1 MAPATSVG
9 FDVHGARRD
18 KPRSCAGLPCSQW
31 WQPVVVEAA
40 RAGRTFWI
48 LTALSARPWCGGES
62 GPWGQA
68 GPVLVRSVTPWL
80 CAGCLPASVSPSVK
94 DMWQRPGPGCI
105 QRQSQEHPHLPP
117 CLPPMAGRPAAHEP
131 RISQAPV
138 PVSPQVSLRRPP
150 GRNSC
155 SGHCPTALSCSL
167 LPSTWSSM
175 GCHTW
180 PSADGGLGPASQQPC
195 FTALDTLHSHLRLSL
210 PVPQEFRPWPRPQPL
225 LQCLLQGCTTQVPST
240 PPVLLTAAPA
250 SITTVRPGPTQGLAC
265 FVAPPLQ
272 TAYHPAPTGPSWRE
286 ENISGAQRG
295 GWGEE
300 CIRGQPLAPSPALC
314 TQGGLNPVGGP
325 GPRGVLGQGWS
336 PPPTRLQQHVG
347 LHRQLLA
354 DGRLLSLGTRL
365 LVPQGTAPLRVHPR
379 RSCPVLIRSH
389 VRTDLFSVEVL
400 Q

>member
-1 MAPATSVG
+1 MGSGRSSPGAVGHSLAVRWLPSSLSVPICKG
-9 FDVHGARRD
+9 HV
-18 KPRSCAGLPCSQW
+18 
-31 WQPVVVEAA
+31 AA
-40 RAGRTFWI
+40 
-48 LTALSARPWCGGES
+48 S
-62 GPWGQA
+62 
-68 GPVLVRSVTPWL
+68 
-80 CAGCLPASVSPSVK
+80 
-94 DMWQRPGPGCI
+94 RPGLHPEAEPGAP
-105 QRQSQEHPHLPP
+105 SPP
-117 CLPPMAGRPAAHEP
+117 SLLAPTAGRPAAHEP

-138 PVSPQVSLRRPP
+138 PLSPQVSLRRPP

-314 TQGGLNPVGGP
+314 TQGGLNPGGAGSPWGVGTGVVSTSYKASAARGP
-325 GPRGVLGQGWS
+325 
-336 PPPTRLQQHVG
+336 
-347 LHRQLLA
+347 
-354 DGRLLSLGTRL
+354 
-365 LVPQGTAPLRVHPR
+365 PQTTSG
-379 RSCPVLIRSH
+379 
-389 VRTDLFSVEVL
+389 
-400 Q
+400 